1 MIEGL
6 FDNKYFIGIGSALGS
21 ILLTILTQHVLNRR
35 IRLRYFVLHNRVGVS
50 TDDTIFGS
58 VKVTWNGNMIANLFL
73 STVELVN
80 ESMRD
85 YENIVVR
92 AFTSDTIL
100 LTERTEIVDT
110 THFLKWTDEFA
121 TQLQVAPGQQAT
133 EAQIDLYGRQR
144 NYLIPTMNRGQVVR
158 FTFLNAAK
166 SQNQPSIWL
175 DVIQK
180 GIKLEFRVAHNQTL
194 GVAQPTAALVGSII
208 GLFIVGVIVCFVH
221 TIWLAAIVSFVY
233 GLFAQI
239 PGALAVKAWRWL
251 QHFFGG

>member
-1 MIEGL
+1 MIEVL
-6 FDNKYFIGIGSALGS
+6 LENKYFIGIGSALGS
-21 ILLTILTQHVLNRR
+21 VLLTILTQHVLNRR

-50 TDDTIFGS
+50 TDDAIFGS
-58 VKVTWNGNMIANLFL
+58 VKVTWNGNVIANLFL

-92 AFTSDTIL
+92 AFTDDTVL
-100 LTERTEIVDT
+100 LTERTEIVGT
-110 THFLKWTDEFA
+110 THFLKRTDEFSRE
-121 TQLQVAPGQQAT
+121 LRVEPGQQPT
-133 EAQIDLYGRQR
+133 QAQTDLYCRQR
-144 NYLIPTMNRGQVVR
+144 NFLIPTMNRGQAVR

-166 SQNQPSIWL
+166 TQNQPSIWL
-175 DVIQK
+175 DVLHK
-180 GIKLEFRVAHNQTL
+180 GIKLEFGVAHNQIL
-194 GVAQPTAALVGSII
+194 GVAQPTAALVGSVI
-208 GLFIVGVIVCFVH
+208 GLFIIGLIVCFAN
-221 TIWLAAIVSFVY
+221 TIWFAAIVSFVY